1 MTMNAYPSPLYAILC
16 SSKDGCKEIQ
26 TAKGRKQNNSNR
38 DDDKIMYIETVPFK
52 FNDNDNQ
59 QQQVEDSEMKTSFA
73 MKARIERQQ
82 ERIIL
87 RICPHIE
94 EDEYNNHR
102 QEMMNDKMIVDF
114 GERRTK
120 KSRTN

>member
-16 SSKDGCKEIQ
+16 SSKDGCTEIQ
-26 TAKGRKQNNSNR
+26 TAKGRKQINSNR
-38 DDDKIMYIETVPFK
+38 DDDDNIMYIETVPFK
-52 FNDNDNQ
+52 FNDNQ
-59 QQQVEDSEMKTSFA
+59 QQQVEDKEMKTSFV

-94 EDEYNNHR
+94 EDEYNNR
-102 QEMMNDKMIVDF
+102 GQEMMNDKMIVDF
-114 GERRTK
+114 GERRAK

>member
-1 MTMNAYPSPLYAILC
+1 
-16 SSKDGCKEIQ
+16 
-26 TAKGRKQNNSNR
+26 
-38 DDDKIMYIETVPFK
+38 MYIETVPFK
-52 FNDNDNQ
+52 FNDNQ
-59 QQQVEDSEMKTSFA
+59 QQQVEDKEMKTSFV

-87 RICPHIE
+87 QICPHIE
-94 EDEYNNHR
+94 EDYYTHR

-114 GERRTK
+114 GERRAK

>member
-16 SSKDGCKEIQ
+16 SRRMGVRIFRPPRGESKTI
-26 TAKGRKQNNSNR
+26 A
-38 DDDKIMYIETVPFK
+38 IEMMIRLCTLKLYK

-59 QQQVEDSEMKTSFA
+59 QQQVEDNEMKTSFA

-87 RICPHIE
+87 RI
-94 EDEYNNHR
+94 
-102 QEMMNDKMIVDF
+102 
-114 GERRTK
+114 
-120 KSRTN
+120 